1 MFNNLVKFIKPRE
14 ADEILGVYRT
24 ILTSTTDSTTTGI
37 LISLIDK
44 RQIPSFSGP
53 LYTDSFE

>member
-1 MFNNLVKFIKPRE
+1 MDLKEPSPLVE
-14 ADEILGVYRT
+14 ARIEQQACLGLCSFHEAVYRT

-44 RQIPSFSGP
+44 
-53 LYTDSFE
+53 